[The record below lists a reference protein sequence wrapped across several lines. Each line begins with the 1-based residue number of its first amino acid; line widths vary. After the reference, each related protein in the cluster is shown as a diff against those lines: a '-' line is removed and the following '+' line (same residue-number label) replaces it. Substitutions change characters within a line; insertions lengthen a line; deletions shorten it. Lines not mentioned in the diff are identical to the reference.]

1 MPHQNCTWDGRETV
15 GGGPHV
21 LNTVCSMNVFEAVAC
36 MIVVVVVVV
45 VVVESIH

>member
-1 MPHQNCTWDGRETV
+1 MGGRETV

-21 LNTVCSMNVFEAVAC
+21 LNTVCSMNMFEAVAC

-45 VVVESIH
+45 VVESIH